1 MESTY
6 RNCKLFICKQK
17 LALKLWEDVVIAS
30 GENAARAKERYLDSR
45 ERHNLGNVKIAGA
58 IPPLAESYRHDLVG
72 PYKENV
78 MQYQIIIRA
87 LLDYVDLFICET
99 MSTIEESKA
108 AVEAAIKVMK
118 GKSVHFFVLTLI
130 QYK

>member
-1 MESTY
+1 M
-6 RNCKLFICKQK
+6 
-17 LALKLWEDVVIAS
+17 ALKLWEDVIIAS
-30 GENAARAKERYLDSR
+30 GENAAKAKKRHLDSR
-45 ERHNLGNVKIAGA
+45 ERQNLSNIKIAGA

-72 PYKENV
+72 PYEENV
-78 MQYQIIIRA
+78 MQYEIIIKT

-118 GKSVHFFVLTLI
+118 GELAYLIVLTAYQNEYFL
-130 QYK
+130 